1 MDSFK
6 SSNKSLFSALFFG
19 TVILFILY
27 LIILGYLS
35 NWSVSSASSL
45 FFLLSPALIAFLGF
59 ILLVLFS
66 VLLVGKETLEV
77 YDDKLIYKRKQIVT
91 EGNFSK
97 LEKILVVRD
106 VSSGGGDGVG
116 GATVGFTLIF
126 KSDKVNGYENILIN
140 KVNFKEAFVDLIL
153 LLKTKTK
160 KTVSGD
166 IWDEGLELIASS
178 ERDAFPKNFEK
189 VYLIKKLPKN

>member
-1 MDSFK
+1 M
-6 SSNKSLFSALFFG
+6 
-19 TVILFILY
+19 
-27 LIILGYLS
+27 
-35 NWSVSSASSL
+35 
-45 FFLLSPALIAFLGF
+45 
-59 ILLVLFS
+59 
-66 VLLVGKETLEV
+66 